1 MVCRKNQRIVSSSIA
16 KKLDDAQTNE
26 IMLDSNDESNQSSLV
41 NAMVKEGGTF
51 KEHTRK
57 TLKLFVGEISCRQK
71 SDVIEHFLKN
81 LIHAEI
87 TAIEAQSNK
96 ETPSQSIF
104 GQIGLGIQ

>member
-1 MVCRKNQRIVSSSIA
+1 MVFTKNRRIVSSSIA
-16 KKLDDAQTNE
+16 KKLDDEPTSE
-26 IMLDSNDESNQSSLV
+26 RMLDCNDESNQFSSV
-41 NAMVKEGGTF
+41 NPMVNEGGTF

-57 TLKLFVGEISCRQK
+57 TLKLFIGEVSCRQK

-96 ETPSQSIF
+96 ETPSQSIL